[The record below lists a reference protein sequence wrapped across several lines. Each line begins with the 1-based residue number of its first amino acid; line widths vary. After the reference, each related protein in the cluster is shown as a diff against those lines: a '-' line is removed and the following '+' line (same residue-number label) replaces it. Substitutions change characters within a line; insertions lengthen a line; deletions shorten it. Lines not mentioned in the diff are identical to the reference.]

1 MKASEL
7 ILKLEKLS
15 DTHGD
20 CEVEIPTYNDINYS
34 VAKDARVYTYNL
46 GTEYSCTVI
55 MIDP

>member
-7 ILKLEKLS
+7 ILKLEKLI
-15 DTHGD
+15 DEHGD
-20 CEVEIPTYNDINYS
+20 CEVEIPTYNDIDYS

-46 GTEYSCTVI
+46 GTKCSHTVI